1 MQKEYAENVAAKVKE
16 IMENV
21 AKLRVPI
28 KVEVNIGKSW
38 GEMVALSQ

>member
-1 MQKEYAENVAAKVKE
+1 VKQEYAENVAAKVKE

-28 KVEVNIGKSW
+28 KAEVKIGKNW
-38 GEMVALSQ
+38 GEMK